1 MWRPTCL
8 PTLSQLAANES
19 SAPDAFTRIARK
31 CSRVFT
37 AGSAFMSSL
46 FPTSELQRHRCVW
59 VRVSQV
65 CVGA

>member
-8 PTLSQLAANES
+8 PTMSQLANNES
-19 SAPDAFTRIARK
+19 AAPDVFTRIARK
-31 CSRVFT
+31 CSHLFT